1 MKWEP
6 ETWKEF
12 LGKKQN
18 RMILLAVCGV
28 LFLLLSWPESGTS
41 TENSE
46 AETESAAAAAS
57 KADAYTEALEAR
69 LEKLLSSMEG
79 VGEVSVMITL
89 ESSSEQILQVDEE
102 AEDEVSAESDA
113 DGIRSESSSR
123 RSSSTFTDGD
133 DSPYVVKEMMPAI
146 EGVVVTAEGASSATV
161 CREIKEAVQALF
173 DVEAHKIKVLK
184 RES

>member
-18 RMILLAVCGV
+18 RLILLAVCGI
-28 LFLLLSWPESGTS
+28 LFLLFSWPESGTS
-41 TENSE
+41 TKNSE
-46 AETESAAAAAS
+46 EETESATAAS
-57 KADAYTEALEAR
+57 SVDIYTEALETR
-69 LEKLLSSMEG
+69 LEKILSSMEG

-102 AEDEVSAESDA
+102 EEEAVSAEADA
-113 DGIRSESSSR
+113 DSSRSESSSR

-133 DSPYVVKEMMPAI
+133 DSPYVVKEVMPTI

-161 CREIKEAVQALF
+161 CREIMEAVQALF

>member
-1 MKWEP
+1 MKREP

-18 RMILLAVCGV
+18 RLILLAVCGV
-28 LFLLLSWPESGTS
+28 FFLLLSWPQGEEASESSG
-41 TENSE
+41 E
-46 AETESAAAAAS
+46 ETVEAAAAAS
-57 KADAYTEALEAR
+57 SSEAYVEMLERR
-69 LEKLLSSMEG
+69 LEEILSSMEG

-89 ESSSEQILQVDEE
+89 ASSSEQILQEDEE
-102 AEDEVSAESDA
+102 AEEEISAESDS
-113 DGIRSESSSR
+113 DSSRSETSSR

-133 DSPYVVKEMMPAI
+133 DMPYVVKEVMPAI